1 MFRFAVPSLLFVL
14 LLARPVTAAECQE
27 IGDEGKLTA
36 WANTVAALLEER
48 SGQFQ
53 IAALDLYMDAAPGVK
68 LKQAQEFG
76 KKIRSSIQRSGSKLR
91 IQIKS
96 GIFNIRHNEIEE
108 HDEGN
113 TIVYWTARGTLSG
126 IDWEDV
132 TREQFDKWGV
142 KFHDLKFGKPYYDVF
157 IDDKNMNVRDW
168 E

>member
-1 MFRFAVPSLLFVL
+1 M
-14 LLARPVTAAECQE
+14 
-27 IGDEGKLTA
+27 IINIDIDETI
-36 WANTVAALLEER
+36 ANTPEDRDYSCSTPIKENIEKANK
-48 SGQFQ
+48 
-53 IAALDLYMDAAPGVK
+53 LY
-68 LKQAQEFG
+68 
-76 KKIRSSIQRSGSKLR
+76 
-91 IQIKS
+91 
-96 GIFNIRHNEIEE
+96 
-108 HDEGN
+108 DEGN